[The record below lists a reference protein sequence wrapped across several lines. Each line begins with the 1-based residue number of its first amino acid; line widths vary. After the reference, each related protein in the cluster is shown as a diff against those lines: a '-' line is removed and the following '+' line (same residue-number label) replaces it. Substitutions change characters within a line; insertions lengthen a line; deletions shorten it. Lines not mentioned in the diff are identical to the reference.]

1 MDLIKC
7 FFGKQHTKQI
17 PLARTI
23 RIKLHQEPVSDVSV
37 NKLWLSECVG
47 VCWGVHNMQMRMDA
61 GVGCSG
67 MNQTHLLDS
76 RRRTKYSENFLI

>member
-1 MDLIKC
+1 M
-7 FFGKQHTKQI
+7 FFRQTTHEQI

-23 RIKLHQEPVSDVSV
+23 RIKLHQEPVMSDASV

-47 VCWGVHNMQMRMDA
+47 VCLGVHNMQMRLDA
-61 GVGCSG
+61 GVSCSG

-76 RRRTKYSENFLI
+76 RRRAKYSENSLI